1 MAKKL
6 TPYQKQIQA
15 LTKTYQASIASAGP
29 EYEKAFAAKQQ
40 KLSAYNDQL
49 SSYQQRLDQYN
60 TKLQES
66 IKSRLSFSDGLD
78 EYPNRDWKRGISYYV
93 EGVGRVLPASLEA
106 KGWEVIGN
114 NQVGLVEIRKPRP
127 APFTEKEPA
136 KPDFSASEQEIESI
150 QANRQGAKQTLER
163 EITERRSSRLRAV
176 TQGSRERPM
185 LSKGVTLNG

>member
-29 EYEKAFAAKQQ
+29 DYEKAFAEKQK

-60 TKLQES
+60 AKLQES

-93 EGVGRVLPASLEA
+93 EGVGRVMPASLEA

-114 NQVGLVEIRKPRP
+114 NQVGLIEIRKPRP
-127 APFTEKEPA
+127 APFAEKEPA

-163 EITERRSSRLRAV
+163 EITERRSARLRAV

>member
-29 EYEKAFAAKQQ
+29 EYEKVFAEKQK
-40 KLSAYNDQL
+40 KLADYNDQL
-49 SSYQQRLDQYN
+49 SSYQQRLEQYN

-66 IKSRLSFSDGLD
+66 IKSKLSFSSGLD
-78 EYPNRDWKRGISYYV
+78 EYPNRDWKQGISYYV
-93 EGVGRVLPASLEA
+93 EGVGRVMPASLEA

-114 NQVGLVEIRKPRP
+114 NQVGLIEIRKPRP

-136 KPDFSASEQEIESI
+136 KPDFSAAEQELENV

-163 EITERRSSRLRAV
+163 EITERRSARLRAV